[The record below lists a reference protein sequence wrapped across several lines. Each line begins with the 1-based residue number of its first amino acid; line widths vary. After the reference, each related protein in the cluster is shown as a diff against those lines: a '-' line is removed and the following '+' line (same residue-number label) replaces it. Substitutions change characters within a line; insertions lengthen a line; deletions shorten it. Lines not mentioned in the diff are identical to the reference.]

1 MLPIGDVGSVPG
13 WGTKITPAAWC
24 GQKKKKKSSLN
35 ISWYLE
41 IEVRLAA
48 ARMMTLA
55 AVQGRGAGEQGV
67 VWQTTASHCVG

>member
-1 MLPIGDVGSVPG
+1 MLPMQGTWVQSLVGELRSHLLHGVG
-13 WGTKITPAAWC
+13 
-24 GQKKKKKSSLN
+24 KKKKKSSLN